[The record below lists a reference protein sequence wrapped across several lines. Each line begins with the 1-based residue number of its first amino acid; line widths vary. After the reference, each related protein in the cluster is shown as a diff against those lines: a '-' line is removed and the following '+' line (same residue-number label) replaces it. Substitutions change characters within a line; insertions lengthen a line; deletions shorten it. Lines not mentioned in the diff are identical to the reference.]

1 MKIKLL
7 LFVFGII
14 CLTTSCKSSG
24 WSCQKRYV
32 NNKPYDFKKH
42 HVLTNFDKM
51 MLEKY
56 NINKKPLN

>member
-1 MKIKLL
+1 MKFKLL
-7 LFVFGII
+7 LLIIGTI
-14 CLTTSCKSSG
+14 CLTSCKSSG

-42 HVLTNFDKM
+42 HVLKNYDRM

-56 NINKKPLN
+56 KPKN

>member
-1 MKIKLL
+1 MKKILLL
-7 LFVFGII
+7 LFLVLGTFS
-14 CLTTSCKSSG
+14 LTSCKSG

-32 NNKPYDFKKH
+32 NNKPYNFKKH

-56 NINKKPLN
+56 NIKKPLN